1 MRDVRTAAPSILV
14 ADDDA
19 DILDVFVHVLG
30 EAGYATTRA
39 GSVEEVLASID
50 GETFD
55 LVLTDPFATRAS
67 AGPDG
72 KISRLGAVLTIQ
84 RHAMPTPVVVC
95 TAWSDMEDDVRQAGF
110 AGFLAKPFDLDVLL
124 TTVAEALRVDLTPTQ
139 AKQAA
144 LITRFFAALA
154 SFDQPALTALCTSDL
169 LYVSPRRLG
178 EQAEAQTH
186 IHGLG
191 AYLAYL
197 AQMRTVFHQPRFEQL
212 RIHAVRQRLAAR
224 YRLCWQ
230 GQDEVERAVTGCAAF
245 AFAGQ
250 RIKQIGVTFNSQ
262 QVESLLK

>member
-1 MRDVRTAAPSILV
+1 MRDVRMPVPSILV

-39 GSVEEVLASID
+39 GSVEEVLAFID
-50 GETFD
+50 SETFD
-55 LVLTDPFATRAS
+55 VVLTDPFAARAT

-72 KISRLGAVLTIQ
+72 RISRLGAALTIQ

-95 TAWSDMEDDVRQAGF
+95 TAWSDLEVEVWQAGF

-124 TTVAEALRVDLTPTQ
+124 TTVAEALRADLTPTR

-154 SFDQPALTALCTSDL
+154 RFDQPALTALCTSDL
-169 LYVSPRRLG
+169 LYVSPQRLG
-178 EQAEAQTH
+178 APAEAETH
-186 IHGLG
+186 IYGLG

-212 RIHAVRQRLAAR
+212 RIYALSQRLAAR

-230 GQDEVERAVTGCAAF
+230 GQDEVERAVTGCATF
-245 AFAGQ
+245 AFVGQ
-250 RIKQIGVTFNSQ
+250 RIKQIGVTFNLQ
-262 QVESLLK
+262 RVESLLK